1 MASSERF
8 GYAWNKY
15 NKIEAVH
22 EEQFK
27 NWIDPIGPDFFVGKE
42 FLDVGCGMGRN
53 SFWALRWGAKSCT
66 AIDLDDRSLNRTRE
80 NLTDFKNKNVLKLS
94 ANDITWNNRFDIA
107 FSIGVI
113 HHLSN
118 PQKVLDNMYR
128 SLKSD
133 GTMIVWVYSQEGNE
147 WIKRYVNPLRIR
159 IFSRLPLWIVH
170 VVSSIL
176 VIPLYILAKSRMS
189 KNKYLIQLSNFNLQH
204 IRSIVF
210 DQLIPSIANY
220 WSRDEVKSL
229 FSKYIF
235 KSIVIKNP
243 PNGQGWTIIG
253 KK

>member
-1 MASSERF
+1 
-8 GYAWNKY
+8 
-15 NKIEAVH
+15 
-22 EEQFK
+22 
-27 NWIDPIGPDFFVGKE
+27 
-42 FLDVGCGMGRN
+42 
-53 SFWALRWGAKSCT
+53 
-66 AIDLDDRSLNRTRE
+66 
-80 NLTDFKNKNVLKLS
+80 
-94 ANDITWNNRFDIA
+94 
-107 FSIGVI
+107 
-113 HHLSN
+113 
-118 PQKVLDNMYR
+118 MYR

-147 WIKRYVNPLRIR
+147 WIKKYVNPLRIR
-159 IFSRLPLWIVH
+159 IFSRLPLWMVH
-170 VVSSIL
+170 FVSSIL

-189 KNKYLIQLSNFNLQH
+189 KNKYLMQLSNFNLQH

-210 DQLIPSIANY
+210 DQLIRSIANY